1 MVVFFSQI
9 QLCGVLKGHRGLCV
23 AALLAHH
30 LSVIGYDF
38 AGLRIQDL
46 VPYMVRRQFLP
57 PAAVEAAAQGGS
69 PHGMR
74 AGPGPVAVSL
84 EQGNPEAPPDGGE
97 EGTSRGS
104 TAPSEENGRNEGE
117 RLVAAACARYLGSG
131 SGLGFDDLGGVA
143 EHGGGGG
150 GGGARACGVY
160 LAGAE
165 CFCARA
171 TSVQAYADINRCHT
185 APLYMLQCDNAGWRS
200 WINWGQGMQP

>member
-23 AALLAHH
+23 APLLAHH

-131 SGLGFDDLGGVA
+131 SGLGFDDLGGVG

-150 GGGARACGVY
+150 GGGGARVRRVSGGCRVLLRARDVCAGVCGHQQVPH
-160 LAGAE
+160 
-165 CFCARA
+165 
-171 TSVQAYADINRCHT
+171 SPIIYA
-185 APLYMLQCDNAGWRS
+185 PM
-200 WINWGQGMQP
+200 